1 MEEDSMSLAARM
13 ILVLSLVCLI
23 SGGFLAGVAALT
35 KEKIALNVQAE
46 IEEAIKE
53 VVDEAEINQV
63 VYEEEGFVIY
73 RELEV
78 DGDLAGFAVQ
88 ATGIGFQDKIT
99 LMFGLDASLEEI
111 TGLTIIDQKETPGLG
126 AKIEDWETFLQ
137 FWENRD
143 ATGLLAL
150 RKPPTSAIDE
160 LLPTEINTITA
171 ATISSKKVLEIVNL
185 SLKKVRELIGQGKIN
200 SEEKNGNEKY

>member
-1 MEEDSMSLAARM
+1 M
-13 ILVLSLVCLI
+13 ILVLTLVCLI
-23 SGGFLAGVAALT
+23 SGGFLTGVAKLT
-35 KEKIALNVQAE
+35 KERIALNIQAE
-46 IEEAIKE
+46 IEEAIEE
-53 VVDEAEINQV
+53 VVDAAEVDQM
-63 VYEEEGFVIY
+63 VYEEENFVIY
-73 RELEV
+73 RELE
-78 DGDLAGFAVQ
+78 DNGDLAGFAVQ

-137 FWENRD
+137 FWEYRD
-143 ATGLLAL
+143 ATTLLTL
-150 RKPPTSAIDE
+150 RKPPASTIDE

-185 SLKKVRELIGQGKIN
+185 SLERVRELVKQGKIN
-200 SEEKNGNEKY
+200 PEKKDGTEKH

>member
-1 MEEDSMSLAARM
+1 MSLSARM
-13 ILVLSLVCLI
+13 ILVLTLVGLI

-35 KEKIALNVQAE
+35 KERIALNVQAE

-53 VVDEAEINQV
+53 VVDDAAINQV
-63 VYEEEGFVIY
+63 VHEEKDLLIY
-73 RELEV
+73 RELEE
-78 DGDLAGFAVQ
+78 AGELVGYAVQ
-88 ATGIGFQDKIT
+88 ATGVGFQDKIT
-99 LMFGLDASLEEI
+99 LMFGLDVSLKEI

-126 AKIEDWETFLQ
+126 AKIEDWEAFLR

-143 ATGLLAL
+143 AAGQLAL
-150 RKPPTSAIDE
+150 RKPPTSTIDE

-185 SLKKVRELIGQGKIN
+185 SLERVRELIKQGKMN
-200 SEEKNGNEKY
+200 PKENDGN